1 MSTLQKAQQ
10 IVNLEPAI
18 PPTELRVRLI
28 KLACPKSSTNRVV
41 KTFTETGT
49 LVDQRIFNAGVK
61 KLTSTNRRVLSRKFN
76 NATDVSQ
83 REMANKLGVHQST
96 ISRTLVRDLG
106 ISFHKRKRAPYYS
119 EDKKHEVL
127 QAASR
132 LYRNHFTSVSP
143 LPIII
148 MDDES
153 YVTANDGTRHSS
165 QGYYSKCPESAPD
178 AVKYSCA
185 MKFPFKVGF
194 WYAICDLGV
203 SEAFVWS
210 QGLAIDSH
218 KYKTFCLQ
226 QRLIPFINSHNIRDT
241 CIFWPD
247 KASSHYS
254 ASVLAYLN
262 SKQIA
267 IVPKLDNPTNMP
279 QCRPIEN
286 GHALIKRAIFQD
298 GFHPKTAEELR
309 LRTMEILARR
319 QEILRPV
326 YTNLSARVRKLL
338 DSTRRGGLY
347 AAHR

>member
-1 MSTLQKAQQ
+1 MSTLNKAQQ

-18 PPTELRVRLI
+18 LPTNLSLRLI
-28 KLACPKSSTNRVV
+28 ELGCAKSSTNRVV
-41 KTFTETGT
+41 KTFKESGE
-49 LVDQRIFNAGVK
+49 LVDHRIFNAPVK
-61 KLTSTNRRVLSRKFN
+61 KLTSTNRQVLSRKFN
-76 NATDVSQ
+76 NSTGVSQ
-83 REMANKLGVHQST
+83 RAMARKMNVHQST
-96 ISRTLVRDLG
+96 ISRTLKRDLG
-106 ISFHKRKRAPYYS
+106 ISFHKRKRAPHYS
-119 EDKKHEVL
+119 EEKKHEIQ

-132 LYRNHFTSVSP
+132 LYRNHFTGVSP

-153 YVTANDGTRHSS
+153 YVTANDGTRHTS
-165 QGYYSKCPESAPD
+165 QGYYSKSPSSAPD
-178 AVKYSCA
+178 SVKYACA

-203 SEAFVWS
+203 SEAFVWN

-226 QRLIPFINSHNIRDT
+226 QRLIPFIDSLNIRDI

-247 KASSHYS
+247 KASCHYS

-267 IVPKLDNPTNMP
+267 VVPKVDNPTNMP

-286 GHALIKRAIFQD
+286 GHTLIKRAIFED
-298 GFHPKTAEELR
+298 DFHPKTVEELR
-309 LRTMEILARR
+309 LRTIEVLARR
-319 QEILRPV
+319 EEILRPI

-338 DSTRRGGLY
+338 DTTRRNGLY